1 MGNKTQLINA
11 VAQLFR
17 DNIAAEGTLK
27 AIRRVRVGAR
37 EELRSEKDFPIIN
50 IAHLGGSE
58 RLIENPRIKT
68 DNLRLKIT
76 LAVIKPDGT
85 NNNDL
90 YFNQEQTG
98 GTLILFEDMLDVLDG
113 LAPPYIFDNQNYD
126 YDITEDGGKVFY
138 DLTVSVQAQR
148 FTEGHRNV

>member
-1 MGNKTQLINA
+1 MGNKTQLIDA

-17 DNIAAEGTLK
+17 DNIASGGTLK
-27 AIRRVRVGAR
+27 DIKRVRVGAR

-58 RLIENPRIKT
+58 RYIENPKIKT
-68 DNLRLKIT
+68 DTIHLRIT
-76 LAVIKPDGT
+76 LAVVKPDGAA
-85 NNNDL
+85 NNDL

-98 GTLILFEDMLDVLDG
+98 GTLILFEDMLDALDG
-113 LAPPYIFDNQNYD
+113 LAPPCIFDNQNYD

-148 FTEGHRNV
+148 FTEGQR